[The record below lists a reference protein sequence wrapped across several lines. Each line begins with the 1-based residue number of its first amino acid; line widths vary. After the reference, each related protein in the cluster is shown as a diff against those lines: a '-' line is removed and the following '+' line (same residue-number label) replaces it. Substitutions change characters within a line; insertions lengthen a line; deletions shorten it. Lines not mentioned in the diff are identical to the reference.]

1 MITMYTTVNEEGE
14 EVILNN
20 QKSGLITVVKIIVL
34 VFSLLIVATLSVTT
48 IVFGYLAFRTK
59 QEQRLDNKN
68 MIELITFNDVY
79 QLHQV
84 LTIEGDT
91 RGGASRVSQYIKTL
105 KSKRLYPENILVISG
120 GDTISPSRL
129 STLFNGAQMINASN
143 LMGLNYS
150 ALGNHEFDFGVK
162 VLESRINESQFV
174 WLNSNVQLPFPT
186 VENVVI
192 QVGPVKLG
200 LFGILFAFGPSDK
213 SVVIKDMIETSKE
226 QVIKLKQKGA
236 QYIIALTHQ
245 SAAEDCK
252 LSTTVPDINLI
263 VGGHEHRMQANTDC
277 GQAPFIKATQDWQ
290 NIWHVKIDFT
300 YKTPLI
306 EFDNIAITKE
316 MPTDPAMENL
326 IAYYESNSGKE
337 FKQVIGR
344 TLVNLDGREYML
356 RTSETNLGDYIADKY
371 REYTGT
377 NIALFNGGGIRGN
390 MFILAGSNITKGNVF
405 DMFPFLNS
413 LIMVNITGDILRQA
427 IENGLSGVDRVAGR
441 FPVISGFN
449 ITYTLNN
456 PIGYRVLGMQIKSG
470 DTYVDIDPNMELS
483 LTTSSYLYQGGDGY
497 SMLTELTP
505 LIDPESAPTMVV
517 VMIDSIEKDSVLSPL
532 VDGRLRKI

>member
-1 MITMYTTVNEEGE
+1 MCE
-14 EVILNN
+14 L
-20 QKSGLITVVKIIVL
+20 SLIN
-34 VFSLLIVATLSVTT
+34 LI
-48 IVFGYLAFRTK
+48 
-59 QEQRLDNKN
+59 
-68 MIELITFNDVY
+68 
-79 QLHQV
+79 
-84 LTIEGDT
+84 
-91 RGGASRVSQYIKTL
+91 
-105 KSKRLYPENILVISG
+105 NIL
-120 GDTISPSRL
+120 
-129 STLFNGAQMINASN
+129 LFICVCFIE
-143 LMGLNYS
+143 
-150 ALGNHEFDFGVK
+150 GNHEFDFGVK